1 MKDEVKRFIIH
12 NSSFIIS
19 MRVAITV
26 LALILLAG
34 CAGDKLRG
42 ETYQP
47 TDNDPP
53 FGGGFPASH
62 RPGGDPFSANSRRT
76 EIRISPQGPLQGDPN
91 TQPRQ

>member
-42 ETYQP
+42 ET
-47 TDNDPP
+47 
-53 FGGGFPASH
+53 
-62 RPGGDPFSANSRRT
+62 
-76 EIRISPQGPLQGDPN
+76 
-91 TQPRQ
+91 